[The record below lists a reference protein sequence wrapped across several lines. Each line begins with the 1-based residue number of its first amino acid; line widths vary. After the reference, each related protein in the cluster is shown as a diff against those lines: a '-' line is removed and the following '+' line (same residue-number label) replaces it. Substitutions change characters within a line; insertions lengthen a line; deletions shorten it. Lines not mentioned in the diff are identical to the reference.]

1 MKLCTFSGH
10 RSSQWLSSWSS
21 SQGDSMRL
29 LFPLP
34 RFYVP
39 GPFNFIFSKS
49 SLYLFLVL
57 SLAKDCPVRTRG
69 TNCVPCSLSQTIA
82 ACCRVGRPWNINV
95 VQNIGSWS
103 KLLLGGKRDLACI
116 KSWQKSE
123 FVFLLV
129 FCCWTEY
136 IAKNV
141 PGSFV
146 CLYVCSPGSGFCCL
160 FVLFRFVCLLVCFFS
175 LLFSEWKGV
184 VKTGLDCLNFF
195 LSFFPLLTVVS
206 VQNCESAFQ
215 YLRFRD
221 VCLELL

>member
-10 RSSQWLSSWSS
+10 RSSQRLSSWSS

-57 SLAKDCPVRTRG
+57 GLAKDCPVRTRG

-82 ACCRVGRPWNINV
+82 ACCRVGRAWNINV
-95 VQNIGSWS
+95 VQNVGSWS

-123 FVFLLV
+123 FMFLLV

-146 CLYVCSPGSGFCCL
+146 CLYVCSPGSGFCFLFVCLFCSVLFVCL
-160 FVLFRFVCLLVCFFS
+160 FVSFHFYSVSEKELLRQVWTAWTFFS
-175 LLFSEWKGV
+175 FFSPPVDRCQCPELWI
-184 VKTGLDCLNFF
+184 
-195 LSFFPLLTVVS
+195 SFS
-206 VQNCESAFQ
+206 VPAI
-215 YLRFRD
+215 
-221 VCLELL
+221 